1 MLAIYASMLLIRN
14 RLYELLGRDS
24 ALCDITYE
32 SYAERGVRQM
42 LERQQKDERA
52 SRY

>member
-1 MLAIYASMLLIRN
+1 MLVIYASMLLIRN
-14 RLYELLGRDS
+14 RLYELLGRRS

-32 SYAERGVRQM
+32 SYAELSVRQV
-42 LERQQKDERA
+42 LERQLKDERA